1 VSHYEPARLVSLG
14 IAFTIFL
21 VLIFG
26 SVLLSLGVINVALA
40 MDMPDAPVTQD
51 TVTTG
56 RNEDDNDDN
65 EGDEDN
71 DQPDDLPDPKD
82 APVTTETF
90 TSGENEGSKE
100 DKDDEENVE
109 KAESPGAYN
118 ALPIQSCPNNQDR
131 ALFSNA
137 CVPVQSCPSGI
148 LSGFVTQEVENEP
161 SNNCANTGSEAEL
174 EGGEGGSGGDVED
187 NTNID

>member
-1 VSHYEPARLVSLG
+1 MNHYEPARLVSLG
-14 IAFTIFL
+14 IAFTILL

-40 MDMPDAPVTQD
+40 VDMPDALVTQD

-71 DQPDDLPDPKD
+71 DQPDNVPDPKD
-82 APVTTETF
+82 APVTTETI

-100 DKDDEENVE
+100 DKDDEENGDEADAPNILNDNNV
-109 KAESPGAYN
+109 G
-118 ALPIQSCPNNQDR
+118 ALPIQSCPK
-131 ALFSNA
+131 
-137 CVPVQSCPSGI
+137 
-148 LSGFVTQEVENEP
+148 E
-161 SNNCANTGSEAEL
+161 
-174 EGGEGGSGGDVED
+174 
-187 NTNID
+187 